1 MQEIINML
9 EEMKKQNDT
18 SMTNFPDIELY
29 MDQILDYLSR
39 QKVSLR
45 DNEKI
50 TSAMVNNYIKEG
62 LLPRAKG
69 KKYNKVHMMYLCII
83 QRLKK
88 VLCGKD
94 MSRLLSSNMK
104 DDDVAECYKGYE
116 NILSSEITLIG
127 EYIKEQEK
135 TPKEELAMRLAIRSQ
150 LSKMLCEHLIQE
162 LNPPTE
168 VKSSHKKKSKTD

>member
-9 EEMKKQNDT
+9 EEMKKQNDA

-39 QKVSLR
+39 QKVSFR

-69 KKYNKVHMMYLCII
+69 KRYNKVHMMYLCII

-94 MSRLLSSNMK
+94 MSRLLSSSIK
-104 DDDVAECYKGYE
+104 DEDITLYYTAYE
-116 NILSSEITLIG
+116 NILSDEITLIG
-127 EYIKEQEK
+127 EYIKGQEK

-150 LSKMLCEHLIQE
+150 LSKMLCEYLVLDLEPQS
-162 LNPPTE
+162 E
-168 VKSSHKKKSKTD
+168 VKSSHKKKSKND